1 MESLYFLCAVVGGSI
16 LVLQVL
22 LTLLGV
28 TDIGGDADLDVE
40 LDADTDLPGHADA
53 SDAFFKV
60 LSFKTLVAFVTFFG
74 LSGLACGH
82 AGLSPLWTFLVSF
95 AAGSGAL
102 YVVAWMMAG
111 LARLQSAGNFDLR
124 RAIGTAAKVYL
135 TVPGRG
141 AGAGKVT
148 VALQGRSV
156 EAKAVTGGGELS
168 TGTMVRIVGVAA
180 PDTVEVVALEEG

>member
-1 MESLYFLCAVVGGSI
+1 METLYFLSAVVGGTI

-22 LTLLGV
+22 LTLFGL
-28 TDIGGDADLDVE
+28 GDAEVDV
-40 LDADTDLPGHADA
+40 DGDVDFATHADA
-53 SDAFFKV
+53 TDAFFKV

-82 AGLSPLWTFLVSF
+82 AGLSTLWTFVVSF
-95 AAGSGAL
+95 AAGSAAL

-124 RAIGTAAKVYL
+124 RAIGSAAKVYL
-135 TVPGRG
+135 TVPGQN
-141 AGAGKVT
+141 AGQGKVT

-156 EAKAVTGGGELS
+156 EAKAVTGGESLS
-168 TGTMVRIVGVAA
+168 SGAMVRIIGVAA
-180 PDTVEVVALEEG
+180 PDTVEVVPLEED